1 MKSAVFIDTGF
12 WIALLDARDR
22 NHAAARVAIRPLL
35 ENRRNYLSDF
45 IVFETITYLNCSLKR
60 HDLAIR
66 FLDKTRN
73 PVLNV
78 LSVDEAIKADALLWF
93 RKYSDKHLSMTD
105 CTSFALMTRN
115 DIRDYAGFDSHFRQ
129 MGFNGIMEGLN
140 RLDP

>member
-22 NHAAARVAIRPLL
+22 NHGSARAAVRPLL

-66 FLDKTRN
+66 FLDKMRN
-73 PVLNV
+73 PLLKVLT
-78 LSVDEAIKADALLWF
+78 VDEAVKSDALRWF

-105 CTSFALMTRN
+105 CTSFAIMTR
-115 DIRDYAGFDSHFRQ
+115 DGIHDYAGFDSHFRQ
-129 MGFNGIMEGLN
+129 MGFNGVVDGLN
-140 RLDP
+140 RPGP